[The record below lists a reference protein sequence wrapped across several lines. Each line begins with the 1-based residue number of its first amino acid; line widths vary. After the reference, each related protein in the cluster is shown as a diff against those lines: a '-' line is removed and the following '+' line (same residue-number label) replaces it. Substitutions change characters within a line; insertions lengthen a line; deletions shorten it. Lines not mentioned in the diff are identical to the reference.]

1 MEKAKWSA
9 LTDIFDSLKMHLCTD
24 FSIIRLPR
32 IAYLHVSKD
41 FCP

>member
-1 MEKAKWSA
+1 MKKAKWSA
-9 LTDIFDSLKMHLCTD
+9 LPDIIDSFKMHLCAD

-32 IAYLHVSKD
+32 IVYLHVSND